1 MQIRQIK
8 EGEYDFFLDMLYE
21 SIYMT
26 ETKPP
31 REALLESEG
40 LKKYHEEWGRPG
52 DEVLVAEKEGELV
65 GAVWYRQFTEEHPGY
80 GFVSPDIPEI
90 GMAVKASE
98 RGKGVG
104 RKLLEEVIAFAMSQG
119 YEALSLSVDP
129 FNHHAYKLYKSVGFY
144 KVGTSGT
151 SVTMQA
157 SLVEADRKIRGI
169 TRTKDLSHSKS
180 KGHRESRISK
190 VAVGAICLLSG
201 VILMAGSWIASA
213 IYATA
218 MTVWD
223 GRYGLFF
230 SAMLETSVAPLILS
244 AGLMLSGL
252 VLILNERELWHS
264 NKGEM

>member
-1 MQIRQIK
+1 MQVRQMK
-8 EGEYDFFLDMLYE
+8 EEEYDFFLDMLYE

-40 LKKYHEEWGRPG
+40 LKKYHENWGRPG

-65 GAVWYRQFTEEHPGY
+65 GAVWYRQFTEEHQGY

-98 RGKGVG
+98 RGKGIG
-104 RKLLEEVIAFAMSQG
+104 RRLLEEIVAFAMSQG
-119 YEALSLSVDP
+119 HEALSLSVDP
-129 FNHHAYKLYKSVGFY
+129 FNHHAFKLYKSVGFY

-169 TRTKDLSHSKS
+169 TKVKDLSRSMSKEQ
-180 KGHRESRISK
+180 RQTRISK
-190 VAVGAICLLSG
+190 VAIGAICLLSG

-213 IYATA
+213 IYASA
-218 MTVWD
+218 MTSWD
-223 GRYGLFF
+223 GRFGLFY
-230 SAMLETSVAPLILS
+230 SAMLETSVIPLILS
-244 AGLMLSGL
+244 AALVICGLI
-252 VLILNERELWHS
+252 LILNEREIWHS
-264 NKGEM
+264 HKGEM